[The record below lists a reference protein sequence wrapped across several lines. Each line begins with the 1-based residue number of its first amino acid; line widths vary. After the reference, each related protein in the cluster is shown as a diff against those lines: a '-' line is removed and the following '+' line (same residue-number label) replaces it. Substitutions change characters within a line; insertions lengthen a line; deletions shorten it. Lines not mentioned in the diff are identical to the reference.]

1 MANNRLFVVKFR
13 IGHDDDFSISKAF
26 ASKLSA
32 QQYIESECKRRMQD
46 NYNPDNGRWID
57 AWNYRYKNAHQC
69 KHEGKE
75 HLYDYLF
82 EIEEVDVEQNI
93 VLPEL
98 PFLEKESLA
107 LKQENKDLRQKLG
120 HAEGLIAAA
129 KCYLVMYDG
138 GWDYDREHILENMHA
153 ARFILED
160 SKEGNQKITEMFE
173 EWLKTREACKKKN
186 ESIS

>member
-1 MANNRLFVVKFR
+1 M
-13 IGHDDDFSISKAF
+13 I
-26 ASKLSA
+26 
-32 QQYIESECKRRMQD
+32 
-46 NYNPDNGRWID
+46 
-57 AWNYRYKNAHQC
+57 
-69 KHEGKE
+69 
-75 HLYDYLF
+75 
-82 EIEEVDVEQNI
+82 
-93 VLPEL
+93 
-98 PFLEKESLA
+98 LA
-107 LKQENKDLRQKLG
+107 LAKHSPANCQHSSTQKANVNDG
-120 HAEGLIAAA
+120 CRITIIQIA